1 MVKEWLA
8 FLRIQR
14 ALQMI
19 SNDLRLR
26 VLRLVFGSN
35 LGRRKIQRGASA
47 RSSSGRF
54 MIEAAQS
61 ISCFQQS

>member
-47 RSSSGRF
+47 RSSSRGF
-54 MIEAAQS
+54 MIKAAQS